1 MEEPLKEVQPR
12 EGLHAWP
19 EGAGELQRG
28 RRRRAEESAPVMLL
42 PLTVPVAVKELP
54 MKLPLPEK
62 LLPFQ
67 VALFTVV
74 LTGKPTTQTQTPK
87 PTPQPKPLLLLMLL

>member
-1 MEEPLKEVQPR
+1 M
-12 EGLHAWP
+12 A
-19 EGAGELQRG
+19 
-28 RRRRAEESAPVMLL
+28 L
-42 PLTVPVAVKELP
+42 PLAVPVAVKLLP

-74 LTGKPTTQTQTPK
+74 FTGKPAT
-87 PTPQPKPLLLLMLL
+87 LRRV

>member
-1 MEEPLKEVQPR
+1 M
-12 EGLHAWP
+12 A
-19 EGAGELQRG
+19 
-28 RRRRAEESAPVMLL
+28 L
-42 PLTVPVAVKELP
+42 PLAVPVAVKLLP

-74 LTGKPTTQTQTPK
+74 LTGKPA
-87 PTPQPKPLLLLMLL
+87 MLRRV

>member
-1 MEEPLKEVQPR
+1 V
-12 EGLHAWP
+12 
-19 EGAGELQRG
+19 EGA
-28 RRRRAEESAPVMLL
+28 VN
-42 PLTVPVAVKELP
+42 VPVAVNLLP

-74 LTGKPTTQTQTPK
+74 LTLKPPRLK
-87 PTPQPKPLLLLMLL
+87 RGEERERMNGVDC